1 MIYKFFKYLY
11 VKHKEMKKITT
22 FNLPKTTITNTR
34 VMNAQKLFY
43 DAIKDEAQRKLE
55 KEIKEI
61 LAWQKAQPKGER
73 RKFKFDES

>member
-22 FNLPKTTITNTR
+22 FNLPKATITDTR

-43 DAIKDEAQRKLE
+43 DAMNDELQKQIE
-55 KEIKEI
+55 EEIKRV

-73 RKFKFDES
+73 RKFKFDE